1 MMNLLFFSL
10 EQIVEAVS
18 TIGLSATL
26 ILLLVGGL
34 ILGIWKSVP
43 ILYDRIINKQVETD
57 EKQNLTIKELE
68 EKVIAIQMETQSI
81 LKDIASNK
89 DISDEKHTSLITRLI
104 ALELAVTKLTDY
116 ILTASLNK

>member
-1 MMNLLFFSL
+1 MMNLLFFSF

-68 EKVIAIQMETQSI
+68 EKVIAIQIETQSI

>member
-10 EQIVEAVS
+10 QQIVEAVS

>member
-68 EKVIAIQMETQSI
+68 EKVIAIQIETQSI

>member
-1 MMNLLFFSL
+1 MNLLFFSF

-26 ILLLVGGL
+26 ILLLVGGI
-34 ILGIWKSVP
+34 ILGIWKGVP
-43 ILYDRIINKQVETD
+43 VLYDRIVNKQIETD

-68 EKVIAIQMETQSI
+68 EKVIAIQMETQNI

-89 DISDEKHTSLITRLI
+89 DLSDEKHTSLITRLI
-104 ALELAVTKLTDY
+104 ALELTVTKLTDY
-116 ILTASLNK
+116 ILNASLNK

>member
-1 MMNLLFFSL
+1 MNLLFFSL

-68 EKVIAIQMETQSI
+68 EKVIAIQIETQSI